1 MKRLIKKEDIMLQEI
16 TTVHNVK
23 FEQMQ
28 KVPQKDYL
36 HCFGLKFS
44 ESNSININ
52 FSSILDLTLG
62 LTTS

>member
-1 MKRLIKKEDIMLQEI
+1 MKMLIKKDIVLQEI

-52 FSSILDLTLG
+52 FSSILDLKLG
-62 LTTS
+62 